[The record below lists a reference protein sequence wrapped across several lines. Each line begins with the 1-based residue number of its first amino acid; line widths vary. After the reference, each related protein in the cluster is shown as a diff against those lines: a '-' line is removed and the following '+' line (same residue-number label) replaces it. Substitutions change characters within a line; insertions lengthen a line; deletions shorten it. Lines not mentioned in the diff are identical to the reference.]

1 MLTLLFYIFAIV
13 CVGSALFV
21 AFTPN
26 VVHAALALVP
36 TFGSLAGLYLLL
48 GADFI
53 AITQVAIYIGAILVL
68 MLFGIMYTHNI
79 ARISGEQVTM
89 QIGQGLIVALV
100 TLFTLVATVVS
111 TQWPVKEISDPTPTL
126 NRIGVLFLT
135 DYLIP
140 FEVASV
146 LLLVAL
152 IGAVVIAHS
161 SQGTKT
167 EDRS

>member
-1 MLTLLFYIFAIV
+1 MFDFLFYLFAAV

-48 GADFI
+48 GADFL
-53 AITQVAIYIGAILVL
+53 AVTQVAIYIGAILVL

-79 ARISGEQVTM
+79 ARLSGEEVTM
-89 QIGQGLIVALV
+89 QVGSGLVVALL
-100 TLFTLVATVVS
+100 TLFTLVATVAA
-111 TQWPVKEISDPTPTL
+111 THWPVKEVGAPEPTISQL
-126 NRIGVLFLT
+126 GVLLLT
-135 DYLIP
+135 DYLLP
-140 FEVASV
+140 FEIASI

-152 IGAVVIAHS
+152 VGAVIIAHS
-161 SQGTKT
+161 AQPVKDKEPS
-167 EDRS
+167 

>member
-1 MLTLLFYIFAIV
+1 MFEFVFFLFAAI

-36 TFGSLAGLYLLL
+36 TFGSLAVLYLLL

-53 AITQVAIYIGAILVL
+53 AVTQVAIYIGAILVL

-79 ARISGEQVTM
+79 ARISGENVMM
-89 QIGQGLIVALV
+89 QIGSGLVVALV
-100 TLFTLVATVVS
+100 VLFTLVATVVS
-111 TQWPVKEISDPTPTL
+111 TDWPVKEIAAPEPTVDRL
-126 NRIGVLFLT
+126 GVSILT
-135 DYLIP
+135 DYLLP
-140 FEVASV
+140 FEVASI

-152 IGAVVIAHS
+152 VGAVVIANTS
-161 SQGTKT
+161 APAK
-167 EDRS
+167 EEEK

>member
-1 MLTLLFYIFAIV
+1 MFDFIFYVFAVV

-26 VVHAALALVP
+26 VVHAAVALVP

-53 AITQVAIYIGAILVL
+53 AVTQVAIYIGAILVL

-79 ARISGEQVTM
+79 SRVSGAQVMM
-89 QIGQGLIVALV
+89 QIGPGLVVGLLV
-100 TLFTLVATVVS
+100 LFTLVATVLS
-111 TQWPVKEISDPTPTL
+111 TDWPVREVAAPKPTV
-126 NRIGVLFLT
+126 NEIGVLILT
-135 DYLIP
+135 DYLLP
-140 FEVASV
+140 FEVASI

-152 IGAVVIAHS
+152 VGAVVIAHTS
-161 SQGTKT
+161 TPQR
-167 EDRS
+167 ENEE